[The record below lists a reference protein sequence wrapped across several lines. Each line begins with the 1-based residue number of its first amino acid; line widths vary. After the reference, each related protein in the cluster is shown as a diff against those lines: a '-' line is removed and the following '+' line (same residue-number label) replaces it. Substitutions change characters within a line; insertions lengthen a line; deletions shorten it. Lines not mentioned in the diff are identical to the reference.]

1 MVNSCVSIVFTP
13 SFVAYYRVSTQ
24 RQGRSGLGLA
34 AQKHAVEDYARRMK
48 KTITG
53 SFKEIESGRRTDRTK
68 LKEALA
74 LCRESGAVLVVAKL
88 DRLARDVNLILSL
101 VDSGVPITFLDLP
114 DLSADPIVG
123 RLVLTIM
130 AAIAEFESRRIGQ
143 RIKEAMARRR
153 EKLEAKG
160 KRLTRRR
167 LSRKHQREASAAWHR
182 WNRKQMKTFRSE
194 LQPLALGL
202 RQSRTL
208 SEVAAEMNARGI
220 ATRRRR
226 KWTPG
231 LVHAL
236 LMQH

>member
-1 MVNSCVSIVFTP
+1 
-13 SFVAYYRVSTQ
+13 
-24 RQGRSGLGLA
+24 
-34 AQKHAVEDYARRMK
+34 
-48 KTITG
+48 
-53 SFKEIESGRRTDRTK
+53 
-68 LKEALA
+68 
-74 LCRESGAVLVVAKL
+74 VVAKL

-182 WNRKQMKTFRSE
+182 WNRKQMKTFRRE
-194 LQPLALGL
+194 FQPLALGL

-208 SEVAAEMNARGI
+208 AEVAAEMNARGI

-226 KWTPG
+226 KWTP
-231 LVHAL
+231 VSYTPC
-236 LMQH
+236 